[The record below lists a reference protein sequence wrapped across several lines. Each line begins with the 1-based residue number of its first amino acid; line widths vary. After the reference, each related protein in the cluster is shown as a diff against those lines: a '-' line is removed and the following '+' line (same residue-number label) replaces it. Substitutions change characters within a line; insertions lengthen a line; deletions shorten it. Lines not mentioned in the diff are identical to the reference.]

1 MEEWNHDID
10 HVHVMFRAQPKME
23 LSKFINAYKSASS
36 RLLKKEYPEIREKL
50 WKEAFWSQ
58 SCLSVPVLPE
68 ALYRRYDFRCSKRLN
83 NSGNK
88 TERNIMINRQ
98 TGGLTMKNAKMIV
111 DKAFRISEVDKRIY
125 GSFIE
130 HLGRA
135 VYGGIYQPDHATA
148 DENGFRKDVLELVKD
163 LNVPVIRYP
172 GGNFVSNFFW
182 EDSVGPLSE
191 RKPRLDLAWRSLEPN
206 TFGLGEFARWTEKA
220 GADIMMAVN
229 LGTRGTADACNLLE
243 YCNHPSGTKY
253 SDLRIKH
260 GIKDPYN
267 IKLWCLG
274 NEMDGEWQ
282 LGKKTM
288 HEYGRVAQETAKAM
302 KLIDPSIE
310 LVSCGSSFMDMPTF
324 PQWEATTLEY
334 DYDYV
339 DYVSLH
345 QYYGNLNNDS
355 TDYLAKCDEMDA
367 FIRTVI
373 STCDFVKAK
382 KRSKKTINLS
392 FDEWNVW
399 FHSKSEEE
407 DITTNHPWQIAPP
420 LLEDHYNFEDALLVG
435 LMLITLLKHADRV
448 KIACLAQLVNVIA
461 PVMTEKDG
469 TAWRQTIYYPFLHAS
484 RYGRGTVLQP
494 LVDGPSHPTLEHG
507 EISDIVSVA
516 VYNEEA
522 EEVTIFAVNR
532 NLEEDIL
539 LTADVRCFQGYQVK
553 EHIVLE
559 NDDLKAENGPDGEKV
574 MPKQVAAGKVEAG
587 ELQTML
593 KKATWNVIRLG
604 KIK

>member
-1 MEEWNHDID
+1 
-10 HVHVMFRAQPKME
+10 
-23 LSKFINAYKSASS
+23 
-36 RLLKKEYPEIREKL
+36 
-50 WKEAFWSQ
+50 
-58 SCLSVPVLPE
+58 
-68 ALYRRYDFRCSKRLN
+68 
-83 NSGNK
+83 
-88 TERNIMINRQ
+88 
-98 TGGLTMKNAKMIV
+98 MKNAKMII
-111 DKAFRISEVDKRIY
+111 DKAFRVSEVDKRIY

-135 VYGGIYQPDHATA
+135 VYGGIYQPDHPMA
-148 DENGFRKDVLELVKD
+148 DEDGFRKDVIELVKD
-163 LNVPVIRYP
+163 LDVPVIRYP

-182 EDSVGPLSE
+182 EDSVGPLEE
-191 RKPRLDLAWRSLEPN
+191 RKPRLELAWRSLEPN
-206 TFGLGEFARWTEKA
+206 TFGLGEFAKWTKKT
-220 GADIMMAVN
+220 GTDMMMAVN
-229 LGTRGTADACNLLE
+229 LGTRGIADACNLLE
-243 YCNHPSGTKY
+243 YCNHPSGTRY

-288 HEYGRVAQETAKAM
+288 DEYGRLAQETAKAM

-345 QYYGNLNNDS
+345 QYYGNLNDDS
-355 TDYLAKCDEMDA
+355 SDYLAKSDDMDA

-399 FHSKSEEE
+399 FHSKKEEE
-407 DITTNHPWQIAPP
+407 DITSNHPWQTAPA

-435 LMLITLLKHADRV
+435 LMMITLLKHADRV

-461 PVMTEKDG
+461 PIMTEKDG
-469 TAWRQTIYYPFLHAS
+469 KAWRQTIYYPFMHAS
-484 RYGRGTVLQP
+484 KYGRGVVLQP
-494 LVDGPSHPTLEHG
+494 LLDGPSHLTIEHG
-507 EISDIVSVA
+507 EVSDIVSVA
-516 VYNEEA
+516 VYNEA
-522 EEVTIFAVNR
+522 EDEVTLFAVNR
-532 NLEEDIL
+532 NLNDDVALQADI
-539 LTADVRCFQGYQVK
+539 RCFEGYSVI

-559 NDDLKAENGPDGEKV
+559 NDDLKAENTAEKENV
-574 MPKQVAAGKVEAG
+574 MPKQSYGYKVSGGKLDVV
-587 ELQTML
+587 LN
-593 KKATWNVIRLG
+593 KASWNVIRLG
-604 KIK
+604 RAK